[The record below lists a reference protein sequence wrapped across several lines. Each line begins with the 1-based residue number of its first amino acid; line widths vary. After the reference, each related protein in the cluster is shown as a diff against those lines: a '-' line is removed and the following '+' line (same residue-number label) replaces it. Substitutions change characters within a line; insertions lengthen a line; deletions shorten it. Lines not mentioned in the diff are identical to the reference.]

1 MINLTPSPLKDK
13 NIQVE
18 EEIEP
23 APVRRI
29 LKLNAPEWPYMVVGS
44 VGAAVNGAVTPLYAF
59 LFSQILGV
67 SKRLELSLSSL
78 PLVILSVEIVVLDR
92 LALYLICLVFFLISK
107 ELKCKKGW
115 QGTHQVSKNCTKA
128 SNLMLEEGNLPPCK
142 PNQNANRFVE

>member
-1 MINLTPSPLKDK
+1 MINLTLSLLKDK
-13 NIQVE
+13 NVPVE

-67 SKRLELSLSSL
+67 SKRL
-78 PLVILSVEIVVLDR
+78 DY
-92 LALYLICLVFFLISK
+92 LYSPYLWCFCL
-107 ELKCKKGW
+107 
-115 QGTHQVSKNCTKA
+115 
-128 SNLMLEEGNLPPCK
+128 
-142 PNQNANRFVE
+142 

>member
-1 MINLTPSPLKDK
+1 MINLTLSPLQDK
-13 NIQVE
+13 NVPVE

-67 SKRLELSLSSL
+67 SKRLDYLYSPYLWCFYQW
-78 PLVILSVEIVVLDR
+78 ILS
-92 LALYLICLVFFLISK
+92 FLIDW
-107 ELKCKKGW
+107 LF
-115 QGTHQVSKNCTKA
+115 T
-128 SNLMLEEGNLPPCK
+128 
-142 PNQNANRFVE
+142 

>member
-92 LALYLICLVFFLISK
+92 LALYLICLVFFFSYL
-107 ELKCKKGW
+107 
-115 QGTHQVSKNCTKA
+115 
-128 SNLMLEEGNLPPCK
+128 
-142 PNQNANRFVE
+142 

>member
-1 MINLTPSPLKDK
+1 MINLTLSPLKDK
-13 NIQVE
+13 NVPME

-67 SKRLELSLSSL
+67 SKWLDYLYSPYLWCFYQW
-78 PLVILSVEIVVLDR
+78 ILSF
-92 LALYLICLVFFLISK
+92 LIDWLFTYQVTCLVFFLISK
-107 ELKCKKGW
+107 ELKCLKYRSTQK
-115 QGTHQVSKNCTKA
+115 VRRRS
-128 SNLMLEEGNLPPCK
+128 
-142 PNQNANRFVE
+142 